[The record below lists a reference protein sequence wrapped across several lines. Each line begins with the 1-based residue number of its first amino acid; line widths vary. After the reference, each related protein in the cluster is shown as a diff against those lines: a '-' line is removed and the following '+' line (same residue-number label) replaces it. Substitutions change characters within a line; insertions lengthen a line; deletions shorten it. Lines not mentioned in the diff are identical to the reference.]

1 MNRMIIPIK
10 TEKEIQMMQE
20 GGKKLSWVFGQLK
33 PLIKSGSNLLKIEQ
47 QANQLIKS
55 IGAKPAFKQVA
66 NYHWATCL
74 NVNDE
79 IVHGIP
85 KDYQLK
91 ANDVLNI
98 DIGLYYRGFNTDMS
112 STFRVKTQPPKPN
125 PQNNTVDEIDR
136 FLATGKLALKEAQ
149 KQAKV
154 GNRVGHISE
163 KIQQIIE
170 LAGYNCARNLTG
182 HGVGRLLHE
191 SPMIPCFLRGRI
203 EETPLLQ
210 KGMTLAIEIIYTQ
223 GSPELITDNDG
234 WTIRTKDGK
243 ISAVFEE
250 TIVISQKGYLVLTK
264 VPF

>member
-1 MNRMIIPIK
+1 MIIPIK
-10 TEKEIQMMQE
+10 TEKEIQIMQE
-20 GGKKLSWVFGQLK
+20 GGEKLSWVLGQLK
-33 PLIKSGSNLLKIEQ
+33 PLIKLGSNLLEIEQ
-47 QANQLIKS
+47 QANRLIKS
-55 IGAKPAFKQVA
+55 IRAKPAFKQVT
-66 NYHWATCL
+66 NYCWATCL
-74 NVNDE
+74 NVNDV
-79 IVHGIP
+79 IVHAPP

-91 ANDVLNI
+91 DNDVLNI

-112 STFRVKTQPPKPN
+112 TTVRI
-125 PQNNTVDEIDR
+125 QNDKNIEIDN
-136 FLATGKLALKEAQ
+136 FLETGRIALKKAEE
-149 KQAKV
+149 QAV
-154 GNRVGHISE
+154 AGNRVGHISE

-170 LAGYNCARNLTG
+170 AAGYNCARNLTG

-191 SPMIPCFLRGRI
+191 PPIIPCFLKGRI

-223 GSPELITDNDG
+223 ASPELVTDNDG

-264 VPF
+264 LPF